1 MARRG
6 PKPKPKAKPR
16 PKNRYQRYSKL
27 SEAKFLEV
35 LKGFSELTVSNQ
47 IASKTRISEKT
58 VRELNWKLRFR
69 MMDAI
74 MNDRN
79 VFQGIRRYM
88 FDEGKVL
95 PRGKRLLEDA
105 GAVDP
110 MILYTMLHRLDGRRL
125 TERHYSA
132 LMIENTVRAYCR
144 MAGQPFGLFEM
155 SDELKNTY
163 KIIRD
168 TADGL
173 AKAEVTADNMQEYA
187 ALTAENERLLKDAE
201 EVLDM
206 EQRIAVADAHRSY
219 ISPNQIIYNDL
230 RKSLSKNPI

>member
-16 PKNRYQRYSKL
+16 PKNRYQRHSKL
-27 SEAKFLEV
+27 SEAKFLEI

-79 VFQGIRRYM
+79 VFQGIRRYL
-88 FDEGKVL
+88 FDGGTLL
-95 PRGKRLLEDA
+95 PRGKAFLEDA

-110 MILYTMLHRLDGRRL
+110 MKLYSMLHRLDGRRL

-132 LMIENTVRAYCR
+132 LMIENAVRAYCR
-144 MAGQPFGLFEM
+144 MAGQPYGLFEM

-173 AKAEVTADNMQEYA
+173 AKTEVTAENMQEYS
-187 ALTAENERLLKDAE
+187 ALAAENERLLREAE
-201 EVLDM
+201 EVLDT

-219 ISPNQIIYNDL
+219 ISPNQIIFNDL
-230 RKSLSKNPI
+230 RKSFTKNPL

>member
-6 PKPKPKAKPR
+6 PKPKPKTKQR
-16 PKNRYQRYSKL
+16 PKNRYQRHSKL
-27 SEAKFLEV
+27 SEAKFLEI

-47 IASKTRISEKT
+47 IASKTRVSEKT
-58 VRELNWKLRFR
+58 VRELNWKIRFR
-69 MMDAI
+69 MMDPI
-74 MNDRN
+74 MNNRN
-79 VFQGIRRYM
+79 VFQGIRRYL

-95 PRGKRLLEDA
+95 PRGQRLLEDA

-110 MILYTMLHRLDGRRL
+110 MILYTLLHRLDGRRL

-132 LMIENTVRAYCR
+132 LMIENAVRAYCR
-144 MAGQPFGLFEM
+144 MAGQPYGLFEM

-163 KIIRD
+163 KIIKD

-173 AKAEVTADNMQEYA
+173 ANAEITAENMREYA
-187 ALTAENERLLKDAE
+187 ALVAENERLLKDAE

-206 EQRIAVADAHRSY
+206 EQRMAVADAHRSY

-230 RKSLSKNPI
+230 RKSLTKNPL